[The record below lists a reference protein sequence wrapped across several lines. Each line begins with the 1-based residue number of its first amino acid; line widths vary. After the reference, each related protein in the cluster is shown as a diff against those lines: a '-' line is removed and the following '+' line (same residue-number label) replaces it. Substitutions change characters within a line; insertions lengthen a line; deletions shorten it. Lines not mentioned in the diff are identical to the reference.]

1 MIALAPRDL
10 SSSQFSNLRLAND
23 TFNTFL
29 DLHSNRQRPEKTS
42 FEKDCSLD
50 GKDTSFCIGTR
61 KRDLS
66 VRFGVDTVVETCT
79 RGFGTDRKVLSDSDR
94 AISD

>member
-10 SSSQFSNLRLAND
+10 WSAQFSNLRLAND
-23 TFNTFL
+23 TFL

-66 VRFGVDTVVETCT
+66 VRFGVDIVVETCT